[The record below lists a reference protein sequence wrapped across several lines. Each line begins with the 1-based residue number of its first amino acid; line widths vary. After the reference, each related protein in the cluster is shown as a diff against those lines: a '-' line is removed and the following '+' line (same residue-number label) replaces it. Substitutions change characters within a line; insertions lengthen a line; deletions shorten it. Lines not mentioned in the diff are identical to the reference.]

1 MQAFFSDFSQKRY
14 NSVSRIIRKS
24 AKKELMQECK
34 LKVFTNIE
42 SNNLICFSESH
53 RNREAKSDPC
63 R

>member
-34 LKVFTNIE
+34 LKVLQI
-42 SNNLICFSESH
+42 
-53 RNREAKSDPC
+53 
-63 R
+63 